1 MSMDFTCRQSLNPTP
16 IAGWAGLWVSFFH
29 LFFHGIFQSTRS
41 FSSSFFSYLFLGL
54 NNLSFHFGGGK
65 IYFSWENFGRVLS
78 SSSYILFWW
87 WFHGYWVLSVT
98 NREIS
103 TRRSLSLKCSFG
115 LENLDYSQK
124 ERDIVVWVFDCR
136 RMMLWKKLTWWC
148 WWFCKLS

>member
-78 SSSYILFWW
+78 SSSSILFWW

-98 NREIS
+98 NREKLVPGVVCHWNAVLGWKIWI
-103 TRRSLSLKCSFG
+103 TLRRKGILWFEFL
-115 LENLDYSQK
+115 
-124 ERDIVVWVFDCR
+124 IVEE
-136 RMMLWKKLTWWC
+136 WC
-148 WWFCKLS
+148 YGKN